1 MIPRPRRRHDSD
13 PQDPERTAGPAGIV
27 RRAFGHEPSPE
38 QELERVL
45 SERSAELEDYAAQFE
60 ETVVELGR
68 REERLRDERAS
79 VERLVRRSTAELEA
93 REKELIAF
101 ERELRQREEALA
113 VSESELARRRSDL
126 GAVERKRAALEQ
138 RERALESRESS
149 LEERESRLTDGA
161 ETPSAGVASAP
172 AQLCFVPGASYRLV
186 EIAPTELG
194 PGRAVQIEGEEYL
207 VARIGRSPLP
217 GDARRCAYLARG
229 LPRSPEPNG
238 NV

>member
-1 MIPRPRRRHDSD
+1 MIPRPRRHHDSD
-13 PQDPERTAGPAGIV
+13 PQDPEKTAGPAGIV

-60 ETVVELGR
+60 ETALELGR

-79 VERLVRRSTAELEA
+79 VERLVRTSTAELEA
-93 REKELIAF
+93 REKELVAF
-101 ERELRQREEALA
+101 ERELSEREKGLA
-113 VSESELARRRSDL
+113 VAESELARRRSDL
-126 GAVERKRAALEQ
+126 GAVELKRAALEQ

-149 LEERESRLTDGA
+149 LEAQETRLADGTEA
-161 ETPSAGVASAP
+161 PSPGVASSVE
-172 AQLCFVPGASYRLV
+172 LCFVPGVSYRLV
-186 EIAPTELG
+186 EIAPTQLG
-194 PGRAVQIEGEEYL
+194 PGRAVEIEGEKYL

-229 LPRSPEPNG
+229 LPPSPEPGG
-238 NV
+238 NL